1 MAWAELVLAFTL
13 FFVSHS
19 IPIRP
24 PVKPWIV
31 ARIGDAGFTVL
42 YAILSLTV
50 LGWLITA
57 AGRAPFIELWPW
69 ASWQSHVT
77 LALML
82 PVCLILAMSIARPN
96 PFSFG
101 GRGNDRFDPA
111 HPGIVRW
118 MRHPLL
124 AALALWA
131 IAHLVP
137 NGDLAHG
144 LVFGIF
150 DAFALLGGRMVDG
163 RKRRELGDDW
173 QRLLTDVQASPV
185 IPRPLSCQAAAVR
198 FALGIGLYLG
208 LIWLHPWVLGVS
220 PIP

>member
-1 MAWAELVLAFTL
+1 MAWAEFILAFTL

-31 ARIGDAGFTVL
+31 ARIGGAGFTAIYVVL
-42 YAILSLTV
+42 SIAVLS
-50 LGWLITA
+50 WLITA
-57 AGRAPFIELWPW
+57 AGRAPFVELWPW
-69 ASWQSHVT
+69 APWQSHVT

-82 PVCLILAMSIARPN
+82 PVCLILAMSVARPN

-101 GRGNDRFDPA
+101 GKGSDRFEPA

-118 MRHPLL
+118 MRHPIL

-131 IAHLVP
+131 IAHLLP
-137 NGDLAHG
+137 NGDLAHV

-150 DAFALLGGRMVDG
+150 ATFALLGGHMVDR
-163 RKRRELGDDW
+163 RKRNEMGDGW
-173 QRLLTDVQASPV
+173 QRLLTEVQGSPV
-185 IPRPLSCQAAAVR
+185 IPRPQSCGATARR
-198 FALGIGLYLG
+198 FAIGIGLYLG

-220 PIP
+220 PVS